1 MELIQLIENF
11 NKVIPKNKEQY
22 NKIEK
27 IKNLIN
33 ELEYEI
39 KDYFIENKLIE
50 NKNLEEIKNEIDKE
64 KKMFNK
70 LLFLYYFFEI

>member
-1 MELIQLIENF
+1 MDKLIEDF
-11 NKVIPKNKEQY
+11 NKVIPKDKEEY
-22 NKIEK
+22 NKMEK
-27 IKNLIN
+27 IKSLIN

-39 KDYFIENKLIE
+39 KNYFISNNNK
-50 NKNLEEIKNEIDKE
+50 KMNLLEVKEEIDKE